1 MQNESPATGPDDST
15 ADLGA
20 GLGNSINL
28 TEEQATNAGITDPQV
43 GDSYQITIKVGDNSD
58 GVTATILDGSAAK
71 LDTSAEDDTGGDD
84 ADDAEAGDATD
95 DQKPADMAVQAAT
108 PKKKKSNVMSPKD
121 MGISMTQG
129 L

>member
-1 MQNESPATGPDDST
+1 MQNESPATSPDDST

-28 TEEQATNAGITDPQV
+28 TQEQATNAGITEPQV
-43 GDSYQITIKVGDNSD
+43 GDTYQITIKVGDNSD

-71 LDTSAEDDTGGDD
+71 MDTSAEDDTGGDE
-84 ADDAEAGDATD
+84 ADDGEAGDD
-95 DQKPADMAVQAAT
+95 EKPADMAVIAAT

-121 MGISMTQG
+121 MGIDMANG